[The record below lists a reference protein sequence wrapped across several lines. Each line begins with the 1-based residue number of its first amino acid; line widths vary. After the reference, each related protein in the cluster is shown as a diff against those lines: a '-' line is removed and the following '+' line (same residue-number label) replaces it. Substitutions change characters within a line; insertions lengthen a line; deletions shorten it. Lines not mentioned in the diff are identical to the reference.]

1 MKYIQV
7 SPYDDSTSILDV
19 DVAYPDK
26 AWGVMKPLLE
36 KQGYI
41 FLPLDGEDLPGTY
54 YDRDKGEFYT
64 PTFETPEPTEVE
76 ALQAQVT
83 DLSHKMDRQSTILMN
98 LGMALMP
105 PPEVPDT
112 PPDLPPV
119 PPAGTLPSAEDLK
132 GMMDGTTPP
141 DLPTP

>member
-1 MKYIQV
+1 MYYAQIDPKGDV
-7 SPYDDSTSILDV
+7 SLLDTE
-19 DVAYPDK
+19 VAYPGGGFDIIE
-26 AWGVMKPLLE
+26 PLME
-36 KQGYI
+36 EQGFGFI
-41 FLPLDGEDLPGTY
+41 ALKEPILPGWK
-54 YDRDKGEFYT
+54 YDWEKGEFYT
-64 PTFETPEPTEVE
+64 PAPPKPTETE

-83 DLSHKMDRQSTILMN
+83 DLSRKLDRQSTILMN
-98 LGMALMP
+98 LGMTLMP

>member
-1 MKYIQV
+1 MYAQIDPQ
-7 SPYDDSTSILDV
+7 
-19 DVAYPDK
+19 DVASLIDPVQANPGGGWDIIR
-26 AWGVMKPLLE
+26 PLLE
-36 KQGYI
+36 EQGYLFI
-41 FLPLDGEDLPGTY
+41 ELDGDDLPGTY

-64 PTFETPEPTEVE
+64 PTPEAPKPTETE

-83 DLSHKMDRQSTILMN
+83 DLSRKLDRQSTILMN
-98 LGMALMP
+98 LGMTLMP

-132 GMMDGTTPP
+132 GIMDGTTPP